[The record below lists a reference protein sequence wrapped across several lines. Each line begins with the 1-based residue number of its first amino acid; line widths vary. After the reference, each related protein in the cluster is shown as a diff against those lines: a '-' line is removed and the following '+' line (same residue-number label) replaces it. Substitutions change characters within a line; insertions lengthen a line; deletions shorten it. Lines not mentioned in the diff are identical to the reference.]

1 MKRYFA
7 RLNNLLLPL
16 PLLLFIH
23 ILPLPLLLP
32 AIATAQDEV
41 LLTIDSQP
49 VMRSEFERIYRKNN
63 NIQGFENKTP
73 REYLELFVNFK
84 LKVHEAKMQGLDTLT
99 SFRNELAGYRE
110 QLAQP
115 YLQDRRLIDSLLQEA
130 YYRTLN
136 EVNASHIMVKLDA
149 DATPADTLKAYTR
162 AMNIRKR
169 LLAGESFSKIA
180 GEESDDPSA
189 KTNEGRLGWFSA
201 FVMVLPFENAAY
213 GLQVGEYSMPVRSRY
228 GYHIIRLNDK
238 RPSLG
243 EIRLSHIMIRAAKN
257 DKKETLDKAK
267 EKIVQCYQLLQ
278 SGNPFSEVARQ
289 HSEDAGS
296 AQSGGQMRWL
306 RSGELPQEL
315 EGVVFKTDSGT
326 YTEPL
331 QSDFGWHIFKIDGKR
346 AIAPFS
352 QIKSQLEQRI
362 MADERGKI
370 SSESFLSSVK
380 KKNGFVSYPENMA
393 ELATIMDSSVYSG
406 NWNISVAGD
415 LIDPVFIIGDREY
428 TQKDLAEY
436 ILQTKQYRLSET
448 LSGIVDKKSSEF
460 IKKELIAFEKEHLEE
475 KYPDFRYLME
485 EYNDGILLF
494 NIMDDRVWNKA
505 ISDTAGLKS
514 YFDMR
519 RNDYMWKERANVSVY
534 TLKEESRLKQTRK
547 LAKKRDKMN
556 WTPAELVA
564 LICGNDT
571 LNCVEIEDRKYEKG
585 ESAADH
591 DFSWEKGFEKII
603 RDSGTIKF
611 IYVNRLLPPEPKKIG
626 EVRGQVTADYQNF
639 LDKQWIETLRAKY
652 TVDINYGVLDQIQ

>member
-1 MKRYFA
+1 M
-7 RLNNLLLPL
+7 LLLLLPL
-16 PLLLFIH
+16 PTLIH
-23 ILPLPLLLP
+23 
-32 AIATAQDEV
+32 AQDEV
-41 LLTIDSQP
+41 LLTIDNQP

-84 LKVHEAKMQGLDTLT
+84 LKVHEAKMLGLDTLT

-115 YLQDRRLIDSLLQEA
+115 YLQDRKLIDSLLQEA

-136 EVNASHIMVKLDA
+136 EVNASHIMVKLA
-149 DATPADTLKAYTR
+149 SNPAPADTLKAYTR
-162 AMNIRKR
+162 AVEIRKR

-189 KTNEGRLGWFSA
+189 KTNNGRLGWFSA

-213 GLQVGEYSMPVRSRY
+213 SLQVGEFSMPVRSRF

-238 RPSLG
+238 RLSMG

-257 DKKETLDKAK
+257 DKKETQDQAK
-267 EKIVQCYQLLQ
+267 EKIFQCYQLLQ
-278 SGNPFSEVARQ
+278 NGSSFSEVAKQ
-289 HSEDAGS
+289 YSEDAGS

-315 EGVVFKTDSGT
+315 EGVVFKTDSSS

-331 QSDFGWHIFKIDGKR
+331 QSDFGWHIFRIDGKR

-380 KKNGFVSYPENMA
+380 KENGFVSYPENIA
-393 ELATIMDSSVYSG
+393 ELASMMDSSVYIG
-406 NWNISVAGD
+406 NWNMAVAGD
-415 LIDPVFIIGDREY
+415 LIDPVFVIGAKEY

-436 ILQTKQYRLSET
+436 ILQTKHYRLTET
-448 LSGIVDKKSSEF
+448 LSGIVDKKSSEL
-460 IKKELIAFEKEHLEE
+460 INRELIAFEKEHLEK

-485 EYNDGILLF
+485 EYHDGILLF
-494 NIMDDRVWNKA
+494 NIMDDRVWNQA
-505 ISDTAGLKS
+505 VSDTSGLKS

-534 TLKEESRLKQTRK
+534 ALKEESRLKQTRK

-556 WTPAELVA
+556 WTPAEMVA

-571 LNCVEIEDRKYEKG
+571 LMCVEIADNKYEKG
-585 ESAADH
+585 ESSADL

-603 RDSGTIKF
+603 RDTGTIKF
-611 IYVNRLLPPEPKKIG
+611 IYVNRLLPPEPKTLG
-626 EVRGQVTADYQNF
+626 EVRGQVTADYQNY

-652 TVDINYGVLDQIQ
+652 TVDVNYGVLDQIQ

>member
-7 RLNNLLLPL
+7 RLNKLSLPL
-16 PLLLFIH
+16 PLLLF
-23 ILPLPLLLP
+23 LLPLLLP
-32 AIATAQDEV
+32 TSTTAQDEV
-41 LLTIDSQP
+41 LLTIDNQP

-73 REYLELFVNFK
+73 QEYLELFVNFK
-84 LKVHEAKMQGLDTLT
+84 LKVHEAKMLGLDTLT
-99 SFRNELAGYRE
+99 SFRNELAGYKE

-115 YLQDRRLIDSLLQEA
+115 YLQDRKLIDSLLQEA

-136 EVNASHIMVKLDA
+136 EVNASHIMVKLA
-149 DATPADTLKAYTR
+149 ANPAPADTLKAYTR
-162 AMNIRKR
+162 AMDIRKR

-189 KTNEGRLGWFSA
+189 KTNNGRLGWFSA

-213 GLQVGEYSMPVRSRY
+213 NLEIGEYSMPVRSRY

-238 RPSLG
+238 RLSMG

-257 DKKETLDKAK
+257 DKKETQDQAK
-267 EKIVQCYQLLQ
+267 EKIFQCYQLLQ
-278 SGNPFSEVARQ
+278 NGSPFSEVAKQ

-315 EGVVFKTDSGT
+315 EEVVFKTDSGAF
-326 YTEPL
+326 TEPL
-331 QSDFGWHIFKIDGKR
+331 QSDFGWHIFRIDGKR
-346 AIAPFS
+346 TIAPFS
-352 QIKSQLEQRI
+352 QMKSQLEQRI

-380 KKNGFVSYPENMA
+380 KENGFVSYPGNMA
-393 ELATIMDSSVYSG
+393 ELASMMDSSVYSG
-406 NWNISVAGD
+406 NWNMAVAGD
-415 LIDPVFIIGDREY
+415 LIDPVFVIGTKEY

-436 ILQTKQYRLSET
+436 ILQTKQYRLTET
-448 LSGIVDKKSSEF
+448 LSGIVDKKSSEL
-460 IKKELIAFEKEHLEE
+460 INRELIAFEKEQLEK
-475 KYPDFRYLME
+475 KYPDFRHLME
-485 EYNDGILLF
+485 EYHDGILLF

-514 YFDMR
+514 YFDMH

-534 TLKEESRLKQTRK
+534 TFKEESRLKQTRK

-556 WTPAELVA
+556 WTPAEMVA
-564 LICGNDT
+564 LICKNDT
-571 LNCVEIEDRKYEKG
+571 LTCVEIADNTYEKG
-585 ESAADH
+585 ESPADL
-591 DFSWEKGFEKII
+591 DFSWEKGFEKMI
-603 RDSGTIKF
+603 RDTGAIKL
-611 IYVNRLLPPEPKKIG
+611 IYVNRLLPPEPKTLG
-626 EVRGQVTADYQNF
+626 EVRGQVTADYQNY

-652 TVDINYGVLDQIQ
+652 TVDVNYGVLNQIQ